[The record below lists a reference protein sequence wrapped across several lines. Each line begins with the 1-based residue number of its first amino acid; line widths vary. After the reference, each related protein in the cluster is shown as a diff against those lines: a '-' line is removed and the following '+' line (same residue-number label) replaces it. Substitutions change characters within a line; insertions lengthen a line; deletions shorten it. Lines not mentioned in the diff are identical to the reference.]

1 MTDEHYDA
9 ERERLEMQRTALKYF
24 RYSAVAV
31 SSYEFSS
38 KKRYS
43 ASAFASSLSGSE
55 GMRSLLPRHFSKS
68 DAERRV
74 PDIIMF
80 AVELH
85 RNSDHK
91 TWRDNADC
99 VEDICS
105 TFEGLALLRAFVLT
119 FGYPVDDVL
128 ALSNVEAMR
137 YYEVAF
143 MARPKKLDWETLGNL
158 SRVDVDGSLLSN
170 LLNNLLTDAT
180 VDEGTTR

>member
-1 MTDEHYDA
+1 MTTESDRSRDES
-9 ERERLEMQRTALKYF
+9 LEMQRTALNHF

-31 SSYEFSS
+31 HSYELES

-43 ASAFASSLSGSE
+43 ASAFAALLSGSE

-68 DAERRV
+68 DAERTV

-91 TWRDNADC
+91 AWRDNADC
-99 VEDICS
+99 VEAICS
-105 TFEGLALLRAFVLT
+105 TFEGLRLLRAFVLT

-128 ALSNVEAMR
+128 DLSNAEAMR

-158 SRVDVDGSLLSN
+158 SRVDVDGSLL
-170 LLNNLLTDAT
+170 NNLLTDAT